1 MIHGLCDNGFLNK
14 TIKDKTAIT
23 VLTEVNEHLAEALS
37 HVLWHCQDTGD
48 VVVEEGIFL
57 LHFNEEIRKNGLTR
71 YVFVIVMCIVYI

>member
-14 TIKDKTAIT
+14 TIQATAKT

-57 LHFNEEIRKNGLTR
+57 LHFNEEIRKN
-71 YVFVIVMCIVYI
+71 